1 LRTPLLATL
10 VLALAAIAPLS
21 SAHATTQTT
30 SFSKTMSFDGVTVT
44 VSGTITID
52 TTAKTL
58 SATVTITAVNSTTG
72 GVILSKTI
80 TINLSSSM
88 SGSLNFVLDV
98 PSVPFMLAASCTIT
112 TSSTASCLVTRTPDL
127 NHNGT
132 VDIVDVSMI
141 AVGFDATIGSS
152 RYNPSAD
159 LNGDGKVDIIDVATA
174 AADFGASV
182 Y

>member
-1 LRTPLLATL
+1 
-10 VLALAAIAPLS
+10 LALAAIAPLS
-21 SAHATTQTT
+21 SVHATTQTT
-30 SFSKTMSFDGVTVT
+30 SFSKIISFDGVTVT

-72 GVILSKTI
+72 GVIFSKTI

-88 SGSLNFVLDV
+88 NGSLNFVLNI
-98 PSVPFMLAASCTIT
+98 PSIPFMLAASCTIT
-112 TSSTASCLVTRTPDL
+112 TTSTATCLVTRTPDL

-141 AVGFDATIGSS
+141 AVAFDSTLGSS

-159 LNGDGKVDIIDVATA
+159 LNGDGKVDIIDVAIA
-174 AADFGASV
+174 AADFGATV